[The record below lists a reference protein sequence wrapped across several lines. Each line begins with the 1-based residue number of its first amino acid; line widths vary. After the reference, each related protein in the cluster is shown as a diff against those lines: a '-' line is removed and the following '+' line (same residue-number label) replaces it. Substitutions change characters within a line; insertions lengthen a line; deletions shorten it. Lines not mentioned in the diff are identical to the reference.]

1 MNLSDACVKT
11 NATSSSDSAMNSAF
25 RIEHDCLGELPI
37 PAEALH
43 GIHTQ
48 RALENFLLA
57 RRSVHPEL
65 ARAYGEVKSACART
79 NRALGAWADD
89 AAKADAIDRACYE
102 LAHGDLGGLVIVDAL
117 QGGAGT
123 STNMNVNEVLANR
136 ALEILGL
143 PPGSYDRV
151 SPLDDLNLHQSTNDT
166 YPTALRLAGIRLLQT
181 LEKKVVALQEAFQAA
196 EKKFAHVVKV
206 GRTQLQDAVL
216 TTLGR
221 EMSAYAE
228 AINRD
233 RWRIYKCEERLRVVN
248 LGGTAIG
255 TGLAA
260 PRQYIFQVVDQ
271 LREITAVMMACL
283 TQIALLILQKA
294 ERYSVQLTAK
304 KKADGTT
311 EKLFVCALDE
321 TPWTS
326 EDEAVAH
333 VLKNHFATFY
343 QAERTATEPP
353 KGVYTFVAQ
362 CGLSGV
368 ILGPPNHHD
377 YQNQLRKLHA
387 EKFSRM
393 PFDMFK
399 SRVKIVKDEAVVKKW
414 IEEQSFKTEYACL
427 NVPEPLQ
434 LPTMEEVEKHF
445 RATHKDSIIKAVETM
460 TVAGAPSRTLRCA
473 GLQQLIRQ
481 AWEQQRFF
489 PLPIATKLS
498 QQFTQH
504 GLQFFKVNKTVTH
517 VSVARPLFL
526 DIESNPVSDGIRRI
540 VEFINNTPKCT
551 RKKLI
556 EALAPTPKATVIPI
570 AKTPAPAAPVAEGEV
585 DAAAPAKPT
594 EPQAPEP
601 TQEQTLVLV
610 DLHWLI
616 HAGAVL
622 EFADGRM
629 ETAKKPISKPSKPE
643 KKTDIKPA
651 EGETVSSTETVTPAE
666 IATSTETVTPL
677 PEAPATAS
685 EPGAE
690 APVTAEATPAPET
703 PAA

>member
-1 MNLSDACVKT
+1 MSNITDLGLDLDSLFQPAWAQGKSQPNKFEKFTGNEGVKPER
-11 NATSSSDSAMNSAF
+11 AFSSKPGERRSPRRDGAGGGFGGGGGERRGGLPRGGSKFGDRKGGFRGGDRHDERRERPEPPLPLPEFNVAF
-25 RIEHDCLGELPI
+25 I
-37 PAEALH
+37 PEER
-43 GIHTQ
+43 GVEQ
-48 RALENFLLA
+48 LA
-57 RRSVHPEL
+57 RQIKVTG
-65 ARAYGEVKSACART
+65 RAY
-79 NRALGAWADD
+79 
-89 AAKADAIDRACYE
+89 
-102 LAHGDLGGLVIVDAL
+102 
-117 QGGAGT
+117 
-123 STNMNVNEVLANR
+123 
-136 ALEILGL
+136 
-143 PPGSYDRV
+143 
-151 SPLDDLNLHQSTNDT
+151 PL
-166 YPTALRLAGIRLLQT
+166 
-181 LEKKVVALQEAFQAA
+181 F
-196 EKKFAHVVKV
+196 
-206 GRTQLQDAVL
+206 
-216 TTLGR
+216 
-221 EMSAYAE
+221 
-228 AINRD
+228 
-233 RWRIYKCEERLRVVN
+233 
-248 LGGTAIG
+248 
-255 TGLAA
+255 
-260 PRQYIFQVVDQ
+260 
-271 LREITAVMMACL
+271 
-283 TQIALLILQKA
+283 QIALLILQKA

-343 QAERTATEPP
+343 RAERTATEPP

-585 DAAAPAKPT
+585 AAAAPAKST

-629 ETAKKPISKPSKPE
+629 ETAKKPMSKPSKPE
-643 KKTDIKPA
+643 KKTEIKPA

-685 EPGAE
+685 ESGAE
-690 APVTAEATPAPET
+690 APVTTEAAPAPET